1 MPFRADLLNPIP
13 GDSPSGVDLK
23 YDPITDKIKEA
34 RREDLDVP
42 QGEWKT
48 AIKTADYNQVIK
60 LASDALAKKGKDL
73 QIAVWLADA
82 HIRKEGFSMLEPA
95 FQFLQNL
102 LDQYWDTLYPEIE
115 DGDVEVRS
123 APLAWFGA
131 KLEEPIKSLPLTSSK
146 LNWTQYQESR
156 LVGYEADANTPD
168 KEEAR
173 ENRIR

>member
-60 LASDALAKKGKDL
+60 LASDALAKKG
-73 QIAVWLADA
+73 
-82 HIRKEGFSMLEPA
+82 
-95 FQFLQNL
+95 
-102 LDQYWDTLYPEIE
+102 
-115 DGDVEVRS
+115 
-123 APLAWFGA
+123 
-131 KLEEPIKSLPLTSSK
+131 
-146 LNWTQYQESR
+146 
-156 LVGYEADANTPD
+156 
-168 KEEAR
+168 
-173 ENRIR
+173 